1 MKMSITMARLLL
13 HQGLPFRGHDESENS
28 HNKGNFL
35 EFLNVYSK
43 ANEDM
48 SRVVM
53 KNAPK
58 NLKMTCPDTQKDI
71 ANASAEE
78 ILKAITDDVG
88 ADLFGILVDESCD
101 VSDKEQMA
109 VLLRYVDKRGH
120 VLERFIGIV
129 HVTDT
134 TALSLKEAISALLSS
149 LNLSLSR
156 VQRQSYDGASNMRG
170 SFNGLK
176 SLILRENS
184 SAHYIHCFA
193 HQLQLAL
200 VYVARHNDDANWF
213 FVLLSQSCNIVGG
226 SAKRRDLFREKQTI
240 KAIEELSHALQRKD
254 QDIENAMA
262 LVKVAKDR
270 LQAMRDDGWTCLLDE
285 VSSFCTKHEINIPN
299 MDNRFVLQGKS
310 ARKAP
315 HITHLHRYR
324 VDIFCAIIDTQLQ
337 ELNNRFD
344 EINSELLLC
353 MACLNTRDSFRAF
366 DREKLVKLASFYP
379 AEFFDVGLVAFSNK
393 LENFIVDV
401 RTMDKFSNLNG
412 LSELASVMVKTN
424 KHITHRQVFLLI
436 KLALILPVAT
446 ASVERVFSAMKIIKD
461 NLRNKMC
468 DQWMNDCLIACVEK
482 ELFEGVSDSAILRR
496 F

>member
-1 MKMSITMARLLL
+1 MKVSITTARLLP

-28 HNKGNFL
+28 HNKGNFF

-43 ANEDM
+43 ANED
-48 SRVVM
+48 
-53 KNAPK
+53 KN
-58 NLKMTCPDTQKDI
+58 
-71 ANASAEE
+71 
-78 ILKAITDDVG
+78 
-88 ADLFGILVDESCD
+88 
-101 VSDKEQMA
+101 KEQMA
-109 VLLRYVDKRGH
+109 VLLCYVDKRGH
-120 VLERFIGIV
+120 VLEQFIRIV

-134 TALSLKEAISALLSS
+134 TALSLKEAISAFLFS

-156 VQRQSYDGASNMRG
+156 VREQGYDGVSNMRG

-200 VYVARHNDDANWF
+200 VYVARHNDDADWF

-240 KAIEELSHALQRKD
+240 KVIEELSHGNLETGKGLNQELGLRRSGDTRWGSHYGSVLNLLATFSCVIEVLQIVGKDSPKQDQKTEANRLVKFLQDFDFVFLLHLMKNVLGITNELCLALQRKD
-254 QDIENAMA
+254 QDIENEMA

-299 MDNRFVLQGKS
+299 MENRFVLQGKS

-315 HITHLHRYR
+315 HITHLHHYR

-353 MACLNTRDSFRAF
+353 MACLNSRDSFRAF

-379 AEFFDVGLVAFSNK
+379 AEFSDVGLVALSNQ

-401 RTMDKFSNLNG
+401 RTMDRFSNLNR

-424 KHITHRQVFLLI
+424 KHITH
-436 KLALILPVAT
+436 P
-446 ASVERVFSAMKIIKD
+446 
-461 NLRNKMC
+461 
-468 DQWMNDCLIACVEK
+468 
-482 ELFEGVSDSAILRR
+482 
-496 F
+496 